1 MPTTYT
7 LIETKRLVTATNSV
21 SFSSIPQT
29 YGTLILKVSAQDN
42 AGGANRTD
50 VWFTPNGNNSADVA
64 TNRVLFYDGTNKLR
78 DYYTSQGATMAIPTA
93 GNGSAYFSGIEITIP
108 NYTSTSTRKT
118 YLGLGAFA
126 ASTSQSFNE
135 LSIWNNNNGS
145 TSAITSFDIRCNTS
159 ANFSV
164 GSSFSLYG
172 LAKA

>member
-7 LIETKRLVTATNSV
+7 LIETKRLVSATNLV
-21 SFSSIPQT
+21 TFTSIPQT

-42 AGGANRTD
+42 SGAANRTD
-50 VWFTPNGNNSADVA
+50 IWFTPNSDSSGNVA
-64 TNRVLFYDGTNKLR
+64 TNRVLFYDGANKLR

-93 GNGSAYFSGIEITIP
+93 GNGSAYFSGLEITIQ
-108 NYTSTSTRKT
+108 NYTSTNNRKA
-118 YLGLGAFA
+118 YIGLGAFA
-126 ASTSQSFNE
+126 ASTSQAFNE
-135 LSIWNNNNGS
+135 LSIWNNNNGNS
-145 TSAITSFDIRCNTS
+145 TAITSFNIQCNTS